1 MRWVEINDKKMK
13 NTSKILSLLLRHKP
27 QAANL
32 TLDKNGWADVNEL
45 IAKFSK
51 KYFHLDRSI
60 LEKVVAENNK
70 KRFTF
75 NDDGS
80 KIRANQGHSISV
92 ELDLQSQEPPDIL
105 YHGTAKRFLD
115 SIKEKGLIAGQRNH
129 VHLSDNLE
137 TAITVGKRH
146 GKVEVLVID
155 TKAMIKHGKQFY
167 LSKNGVWL
175 TDAVEKQYL
184 SIK

>member
-1 MRWVEINDKKMK
+1 
-13 NTSKILSLLLRHKP
+13 
-27 QAANL
+27 
-32 TLDKNGWADVNEL
+32 
-45 IAKFSK
+45 
-51 KYFHLDRSI
+51 
-60 LEKVVAENNK
+60 VAENNK

-115 SIKEKGLIAGQRNH
+115 SIMENGLIAGQRNH

-137 TAITVGKRH
+137 TAIMVGKRH
-146 GKVEVLVID
+146 GKVEVLIID
-155 TKAMIKHGKQFY
+155 TKSMIKDGKKFF

-175 TDAVEKQYL
+175 TDSVEKQYFR
-184 SIK
+184 IKREF